1 MLAGCM
7 EVAECEMAGTARQGC
22 PRDED
27 GDGDGNK
34 DGDKDGDSSF
44 DAFGQGRSHFLM
56 CSFAA

>member
-22 PRDED
+22 PRDGD
-27 GDGDGNK
+27 GDGDGDK

-44 DAFGQGRSHFLM
+44 DAFG
-56 CSFAA
+56 